1 MKKTIF
7 KYLFMTAAL
16 IMMFYIGQATSFI
29 SEGIEKTKTAYEEIE
44 KKQQII
50 TGYYPAWKSYSGYTP
65 EKIDIRK
72 LTHINYAFANISSD
86 YKIEMGYPD
95 KDPENFKKFQEL
107 KKIAPDLKVLISIG
121 GWNWSGRFSDMAA
134 TDVSRTKFA
143 ASCAEFVSRY
153 GLDGVD
159 LDWEYPVGG
168 GLDSNS
174 KSPDDKQNFTLLLKK
189 IREKLNAQELKDNKD
204 YLLTIAAGA
213 SNYYIEN
220 TEVEK
225 FQNYL
230 DYVNLMSYDIHGPW
244 DAYTDFNSPLYN
256 NNDESYQYKIS
267 IDSSVKSWL
276 NAGLPADKLVV
287 GIPFYGYVYTV
298 SKNTNN
304 GLYQTHS
311 QGRSLGFD
319 VIKNDY
325 LSNPE
330 YLKNFHAESLV
341 PWLYNGRKFISYDDS
356 HSIALKAEYIR
367 EKNLGGAMI
376 WELSQD
382 SEGQLLNSLYEGLY
396 DGSILPAKD
405 YQGHWAGDV
414 IQKWLDLGYITGY
427 SDGTFR
433 PDDFITRAEFVKIV
447 NNAFSF
453 EETAEISFTDV
464 KEENWYYEEI
474 QKAYKEGD
482 IIGVSE
488 TLFAPEDYITREQA
502 AIVLSRLLNLEGF
515 EKGAGVFSDSSQ
527 ISSWAK
533 EYVGAVA
540 YLNLIKGY
548 GDNTF
553 RPLDNIKRAEAVAL
567 LDRILK

>member
-1 MKKTIF
+1 
-7 KYLFMTAAL
+7 
-16 IMMFYIGQATSFI
+16 MMFYIGQATSFI

-244 DAYTDFNSPLYN
+244 DA
-256 NNDESYQYKIS
+256 
-267 IDSSVKSWL
+267 
-276 NAGLPADKLVV
+276 
-287 GIPFYGYVYTV
+287 
-298 SKNTNN
+298 
-304 GLYQTHS
+304 
-311 QGRSLGFD
+311 
-319 VIKNDY
+319 
-325 LSNPE
+325 
-330 YLKNFHAESLV
+330 
-341 PWLYNGRKFISYDDS
+341 
-356 HSIALKAEYIR
+356 
-367 EKNLGGAMI
+367 
-376 WELSQD
+376 
-382 SEGQLLNSLYEGLY
+382 
-396 DGSILPAKD
+396 
-405 YQGHWAGDV
+405 
-414 IQKWLDLGYITGY
+414 
-427 SDGTFR
+427 
-433 PDDFITRAEFVKIV
+433 
-447 NNAFSF
+447 
-453 EETAEISFTDV
+453 
-464 KEENWYYEEI
+464 
-474 QKAYKEGD
+474 
-482 IIGVSE
+482 
-488 TLFAPEDYITREQA
+488 
-502 AIVLSRLLNLEGF
+502 
-515 EKGAGVFSDSSQ
+515 
-527 ISSWAK
+527 
-533 EYVGAVA
+533 
-540 YLNLIKGY
+540 
-548 GDNTF
+548 
-553 RPLDNIKRAEAVAL
+553 
-567 LDRILK
+567 